1 MKYKNLL
8 LGLSVLF
15 PFSTSVNA
23 ANIDSDTTLAKV
35 KLSPISKEEL
45 KKYEYK
51 PKEFWIKGTDIVDNF
66 SIEDAQKFYT
76 KLYDTIS
83 ENYVKPISHKE
94 ITNII
99 FKALSGFTEKLTIES
114 TDNRILIYDNNL
126 KLLGNYTKIAD
137 NDTEN
142 WVNILIK
149 VLITLR
155 KNNKK
160 IADAHQQQIY
170 YVTALYLLKSLDEN
184 SSYTDGITKNNE
196 TYSNNSTSLGF
207 TYRRTTPGIQVL
219 SIFKDSPVS
228 FSDIKTGD
236 IITAINKTPAKS
248 LTDEQ
253 LEYILTNTDTN
264 IVSIDYIP
272 YISNIPA
279 TVFLRKNQIIMPSV
293 ITKKMDKISLFEIQ
307 NFKSGSSK
315 ELKEAI
321 DKNKNSNGIILDL
334 RGNINGLSSEAIET
348 ANLFISG
355 NDILKTTG
363 NNEKYNETYTA
374 KKGDIF
380 NEKPIVIIVDNT
392 TKGASEIF
400 ASIMD
405 GVKRAVVIGTP
416 SFGDGHIQN
425 KFTLPNNADIQ
436 FATSTAIN
444 AKNISTDKV
453 GMIPIICTSSILE
466 EKDISTLLNNIKNNK
481 FVDNRP
487 DNNNQTSESIKNI
500 RKSCQALFPS
510 PETDNL
516 MIKTATNILNDSDA
530 YKKLLEK

>member
-1 MKYKNLL
+1 M
-8 LGLSVLF
+8 
-15 PFSTSVNA
+15 
-23 ANIDSDTTLAKV
+23 
-35 KLSPISKEEL
+35 
-45 KKYEYK
+45 
-51 PKEFWIKGTDIVDNF
+51 
-66 SIEDAQKFYT
+66 
-76 KLYDTIS
+76 
-83 ENYVKPISHKE
+83 
-94 ITNII
+94 
-99 FKALSGFTEKLTIES
+99 
-114 TDNRILIYDNNL
+114 
-126 KLLGNYTKIAD
+126 
-137 NDTEN
+137 
-142 WVNILIK
+142 
-149 VLITLR
+149 
-155 KNNKK
+155 
-160 IADAHQQQIY
+160 
-170 YVTALYLLKSLDEN
+170 
-184 SSYTDGITKNNE
+184 
-196 TYSNNSTSLGF
+196 
-207 TYRRTTPGIQVL
+207 
-219 SIFKDSPVS
+219 
-228 FSDIKTGD
+228 
-236 IITAINKTPAKS
+236 
-248 LTDEQ
+248 
-253 LEYILTNTDTN
+253 
-264 IVSIDYIP
+264 
-272 YISNIPA
+272 
-279 TVFLRKNQIIMPSV
+279 
-293 ITKKMDKISLFEIQ
+293 
-307 NFKSGSSK
+307 
-315 ELKEAI
+315 
-321 DKNKNSNGIILDL
+321 DL

>member
-15 PFSTSVNA
+15 PFATSA
-23 ANIDSDTTLAKV
+23 YAKDEADATISRV
-35 KLSPISKEEL
+35 KYSPITKEEL
-45 KKYEYK
+45 SKYEYK
-51 PKEFWIKGTDIVDNF
+51 PKEYWVKGTNIVDNF

-76 KLYDTIS
+76 NLYDTIS

-99 FKALSGFTEKLTIES
+99 FEGLSGFVEKLSIE
-114 TDNRILIYDNNL
+114 TTENRILIYNNNL
-126 KLLGNYTKIAD
+126 KLIGNFAKISD

-170 YVTALYLLKSLDEN
+170 YVTTLYLLKSLDAN
-184 SSYTDGITKNNE
+184 SSYTDEITKNNE
-196 TYSNNSTSLGF
+196 TYNNNSTSLGF

-236 IITAINKTPAKS
+236 IITAINKTPVKN

-253 LEYILTNTDTN
+253 LEYILINTNTD
-264 IVSIDYIP
+264 ILSIDYIP
-272 YISNIPA
+272 YVTNIPA
-279 TVFLRKNQIIMPSV
+279 TVFLRKNQIIIPS
-293 ITKKMDKISLFEIQ
+293 ITTKRIDDIQIFEIQ
-307 NFKSGSSK
+307 NFKSGSAK
-315 ELKEAI
+315 ELKEAF
-321 DKNKNSNGIILDL
+321 DKNKNASGIILDL
-334 RGNINGLSSEAIET
+334 RGNINGLTSEAIES

-355 NDILKTTG
+355 NDILKTSG

-374 KKGDIF
+374 KRGDIF
-380 NEKPIVIIVDNT
+380 DEKPVVIIVDNT

-405 GVKRAVVIGTP
+405 GVRRAVVIGSPT
-416 SFGDGHIQN
+416 FGDGHIQN
-425 KFTLPNNADIQ
+425 KFTLPNNADIL
-436 FATSTAIN
+436 FATSTAVN
-444 AKNISTDKV
+444 ARNISVDKI
-453 GMIPIICTSSILE
+453 GMIPIICTSSIIE
-466 EKDISTLLNNIKNNK
+466 EKDIKTLLDNIKKDK
-481 FVDNRP
+481 FTDNRP
-487 DNNNQTSESIKNI
+487 DNNNKTSETIKNI
-500 RKSCQALFPS
+500 RNSCKALFPT
-510 PETDNL
+510 PETNNL
-516 MIKTATNILNDSDA
+516 MIKTATDIIKDSTA